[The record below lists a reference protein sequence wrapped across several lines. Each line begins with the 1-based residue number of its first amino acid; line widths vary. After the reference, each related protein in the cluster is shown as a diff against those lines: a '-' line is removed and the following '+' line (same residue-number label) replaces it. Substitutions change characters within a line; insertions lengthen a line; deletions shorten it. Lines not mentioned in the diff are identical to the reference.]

1 MYTTNETS
9 KRRVQNHF
17 TIVFFL
23 LSGEYCGGRFF
34 FFQLFVITLSLLCIP
49 VPSPPY
55 IVKQPPTDE
64 VLFQVESGGE
74 TDKPFYIE
82 CEAVGEPA
90 PKYRWIKN
98 GKPFKWQAYDD
109 RISQQPG
116 RGTLSISKPQDVD
129 LGQYQCFAE
138 NEHGVATSNSV
149 FMRKAELNSFKTT
162 QPVSLTGNEGE
173 PFKLTCEPPDGWP
186 KPIVHWIYL
195 YTSGGFKTINSSR
208 MTIDPEGNLWFSN
221 LTKSDVTNNYKYA
234 CAATSPFKHEYKY
247 GNSVLLN
254 VVSTGVSAVS
264 NKYEPVL
271 QYVSRKNT
279 VAYLGKQQKL
289 YCIYGGT

>member
-1 MYTTNETS
+1 MYNANW
-9 KRRVQNHF
+9 KF
-17 TIVFFL
+17 
-23 LSGEYCGGRFF
+23 
-34 FFQLFVITLSLLCIP
+34 LFVVS
-49 VPSPPY
+49 SPPY
-55 IVKQPPTDE
+55 IIKQPPTDE
-64 VLFQVESGGE
+64 VLFQVESSGE
-74 TDKPFYIE
+74 SDKPFYIE
-82 CEAVGEPA
+82 CEAIGEPA
-90 PKYRWIKN
+90 PKYRWVKN
-98 GKPFKWQAYDD
+98 GKPFEWQVYDN

-116 RGTLSISKPQDVD
+116 RGTLSILKPQDVD

-162 QPVSLTGNEGE
+162 QPISLTGNEGQ
-173 PFKLTCEPPDGWP
+173 PFQLKCEPPDGWP
-186 KPIVHWIYL
+186 KPVVHWIYFF
-195 YTSGGFKTINSSR
+195 TNGGFKTINSSR

-221 LTKSDVTNNYKYA
+221 LTKNDVTNNFKYA

-264 NKYEPVL
+264 NKHEPVL

-279 VAYLGKQQKL
+279 VAYRGKTQKL
-289 YCIYGGT
+289 YCIFGGTYVFIIDIFKRKMF